1 MNEPHGQMSSGCSN
15 RITRGIRR
23 LIVGVVLLSAPV
35 TRAEAPT
42 PIASTL
48 APLDAVAAAVKRNP
62 ELAAALSELRGVRM
76 LIQGEEHRYTTT
88 LGVEAGATRTKN
100 PSLGP
105 MGTMVPQVDE
115 LAVSSDLRRRFSHG
129 GNVGLTVSGKRMST
143 RTYFGLPPQAFT
155 LGPAYGASVKL
166 DVTQP
171 LLRGF
176 GNAVGEANLN
186 QARIQAEQ
194 NAATYHRVTSDALA
208 NVLRAYWE
216 LAYAEQSLQI
226 QKQALQLSEA
236 QRDEASGRAEVGAL
250 APAELTSFETR
261 VAQLQSDNS
270 DAELEVERRR
280 IELERLTLLDVHAM
294 SLEAPPDRAALQL
307 LPLSELRTVAHT
319 RSPSLRELQASVK
332 LAESKATIAG
342 DSLRPALDV
351 NAYLQAQ
358 GLNNRE
364 VAPALTQVGEL
375 SALSAHVGLRYE
387 AALDSTQR
395 RMQTAQAQSAVVAA
409 KKRVEAAER
418 QLDASLQ
425 KSYSEG
431 LASAR
436 RIELAERTVA
446 LAERQHQS
454 EKSLFET
461 GSSTAIRVREAE
473 EQVRSTRLRLLRAK
487 VDALVSTIEIDRLSG
502 RLGES
507 YLNQAQ

>member
-1 MNEPHGQMSSGCSN
+1 MNSVFGNVSRLVARRICRRFGCMVAAV
-15 RITRGIRR
+15 
-23 LIVGVVLLSAPV
+23 LISAAPLA
-35 TRAEAPT
+35 RAEAET
-42 PIASTL
+42 RAFS
-48 APLDAVAAAVKRNP
+48 PLDAVSAAAKNNP
-62 ELAAALSELRGVRM
+62 ELAAALSDLRGSRE
-76 LIQGEEHRYTTT
+76 LIRGEEHRYTTT
-88 LGVEAGATRTKN
+88 VGIEGGVTRTKS

-105 MGTMVPQVDE
+105 MGTMVPQTDE
-115 LAVSSDLRRRFSHG
+115 LALSSDVRRRFSHG
-129 GNVGLTVSGKRMST
+129 GNVALTVSGKRVST

-194 NAATYHRVTSDALA
+194 NAATYHRVTSDGLA
-208 NVLRAYWE
+208 SVLRAYWE
-216 LAYAEQSLQI
+216 LAYAQ
-226 QKQALQLSEA
+226 QALEIQREA
-236 QRDEASGRAEVGAL
+236 LRLAVEQRDEAAARAQTGAL

-261 VAQLQSDNS
+261 VAQLESDNT
-270 DAELEVERRR
+270 DAEVEVERRR
-280 IELERLTLLDVHAM
+280 LELERLTIVDAHALR
-294 SLEAPPDRAALQL
+294 LEAPPDRAAFELAP
-307 LPLSELRTVAHT
+307 LPELRSLAQA
-319 RSPSLRELQASVK
+319 RSPTLRELVAAVK
-332 LAESKATIAG
+332 LAETKAAIAG

-364 VAPALTQVGEL
+364 LTPALTQVGEL

-387 AALDSTQR
+387 TAIDSTQR
-395 RMQTAQAQSAVVAA
+395 RMQVAQAQSAVFAA

-418 QLDASLQ
+418 QLEATLQ
-425 KSYSEG
+425 KSYTEG
-431 LASAR
+431 RASAR
-436 RIELAERTVA
+436 RIELAERAVA
-446 LAERQHQS
+446 LAERQHAA

-487 VDALVSTIEIDRLSG
+487 VDALGSEIEIDRITG

-507 YLNQAQ
+507 YLDQGQ

>member
-1 MNEPHGQMSSGCSN
+1 MNESNEQASVGRSHWSFRGLCS
-15 RITRGIRR
+15 
-23 LIVGVVLLSAPV
+23 LMAGVWLLSAPMA
-35 TRAEAPT
+35 RAESSST
-42 PIASTL
+42 PTL
-48 APLDAVAAAVKRNP
+48 APLDAVSAAVQRNP
-62 ELAAALSELRGVRM
+62 ELAAALSELRGVRA
-76 LIQGEEHRYTTT
+76 LVKGEEHRYSTN

-100 PSLGP
+100 PTLGP

-115 LAVSSDLRRRFSHG
+115 VALSADLKRRFSHG
-129 GNVGLTVSGKRMST
+129 GNVGLTLSGKRIST

-176 GNAVGEANLN
+176 GNAVGEANLH

-194 NAATYHRVTSDALA
+194 NVAAYHRVTSDALA

-216 LAYAEQSLQI
+216 LAYATQALQI
-226 QKQALQLSEA
+226 QRDALQLAEA
-236 QRDEASGRAEVGAL
+236 QRNEASGRAEIGAL

-270 DAELEVERRR
+270 DAEVEVERRQ

-307 LPLSELRTVAHT
+307 LPLNELRSVAHA
-319 RSPSLRELQASVK
+319 RSPSLRELNASVK
-332 LAESKATIAG
+332 LAEARAAIAG

-364 VAPALTQVGEL
+364 LSPALSQVGEL
-375 SALSAHVGLRYE
+375 AALSAHVGLRYE
-387 AALDSTQR
+387 MALDSTQR
-395 RMQTAQAQSAVVAA
+395 RMQAAQAQSAALTA
-409 KKRVEAAER
+409 RKRVEAAER
-418 QLDASLQ
+418 QLDANLQ

-436 RIELAERTVA
+436 RIELAERTVV
-446 LAERQHQS
+446 LAERQHQA

-473 EQVRSTRLRLLRAK
+473 EQVRSTRLRLLRAR
-487 VDALVSTIEIDRLSG
+487 VDALAAAIEIDRLSG

-507 YLNQAQ
+507 YLDQGR